1 MQLLAYAACYSDITE
16 PDRVCQ
22 FIELNETV
30 KGNELSF
37 SLTIWDGENN
47 VCCNTVLKYTVL
59 SVLYVDSGWSMR
71 TKGCIL

>member
-37 SLTIWDGENN
+37 SLCFISQSGMEKTM
-47 VCCNTVLKYTVL
+47 
-59 SVLYVDSGWSMR
+59 SVVTL
-71 TKGCIL
+71 C